1 MAASLPVLAL
11 PARLPA
17 HPSHLGHPPV
27 CGLPRPLSLPPTR
40 LPACHVLPCHVTQVE
55 FGGREF
61 WDCSLIEKNFNPN
74 DPWNYVSSGQVG
86 SCIH

>member
-1 MAASLPVLAL
+1 MS
-11 PARLPA
+11 
-17 HPSHLGHPPV
+17 
-27 CGLPRPLSLPPTR
+27 
-40 LPACHVLPCHVTQVE
+40 CHVSQVE

-61 WDCSLIEKNFNPN
+61 WDCSLIQKNFNPN